1 MSSASPSSL
10 PPKLPRS
17 ITFTA
22 LDSASAVSRRKELME
37 KGKFEAAAAVVG
49 FEDERPVKK
58 VPIPE
63 TRRLEKN
70 MLFNDEMIPSIS
82 LLRQHFVKEGKH
94 NTRIKKKEKEKVI

>member
-1 MSSASPSSL
+1 
-10 PPKLPRS
+10 
-17 ITFTA
+17 
-22 LDSASAVSRRKELME
+22 ME

-94 NTRIKKKEKEKVI
+94 NTHIKKERERESHITNNKKII